1 MSNSYRWGELISSPG
16 PNHLPNVS
24 TSEVKRWDLQQE
36 SLKVILV
43 PWWVVIPCGVPGEHG
58 ASPCGCLWG
67 MYEALRDGKQNEE
80 LWERIEV
87 MGRLWGR
94 FFPWIFGLRHFDWV
108 FLKQIK
114 WRWIEGKG
122 SYNIQCFEFP
132 SINEKTSLAPSF
144 HQGLSRISCHL
155 AAKGM
160 EGDEEMTF
168 QQVIWMLF
176 EEDGITHLGNT
187 TWTLK
192 IVQKMGTG
200 KTDPFF
206 ETFGFLR
213 SKCPFWG

>member
-1 MSNSYRWGELISSPG
+1 M
-16 PNHLPNVS
+16 
-24 TSEVKRWDLQQE
+24 KRCDLQQE
-36 SLKVILV
+36 SLRVILV
-43 PWWVVIPCGVPGEHG
+43 PWWVVIPCGVLGQTWGE
-58 ASPCGCLWG
+58 SLWMFMG
-67 MYEALRDGKQNEE
+67 DVWSLRDGKQNKE
-80 LWERIEV
+80 LWELIEV

-108 FLKQIK
+108 FVEQIK

-122 SYNIQCFEFP
+122 SYKIQFFDFP

-176 EEDGITHLGNT
+176 EEDGITVL
-187 TWTLK
+187 TLAT
-192 IVQKMGTG
+192 QRG
-200 KTDPFF
+200 P
-206 ETFGFLR
+206 
-213 SKCPFWG
+213 SKL